1 MKEVVDD
8 VVLKKNSEL
17 LLKKLQLLDYQNY
30 FLYCNGDTVRNR
42 ADTLIKLNGVKVTY
56 GIETEFTEKRHSI
69 HLGMVKITF
78 WNCIRKERK

>member
-30 FLYCNGDTVRNR
+30 FLFVM
-42 ADTLIKLNGVKVTY
+42 A
-56 GIETEFTEKRHSI
+56 
-69 HLGMVKITF
+69 
-78 WNCIRKERK
+78 IR

>member
-30 FLYCNGDTVRNR
+30 FLLKWR
-42 ADTLIKLNGVKVTY
+42 Y
-56 GIETEFTEKRHSI
+56 GK
-69 HLGMVKITF
+69 K
-78 WNCIRKERK
+78 